1 MKSPELQDE
10 EQPKL
15 KITEVFM
22 RWDYEW
28 IEITNISDKDFS
40 WKLSL
45 SWVKKSVYETKKIN
59 IPAYT
64 SVIISDKWDTGIVN
78 KDNIVISDAGLVMSD
93 TNGLSIQLSYSSW
106 FIDDFAVSES
116 TVSWNKNKTPRPSFQ
131 KIYNDGEREI
141 QATTAEDSFNI
152 TWNFIANP
160 W

>member
-106 FIDDFAVSES
+106 FIDDFAVSEY
-116 TVSWNKNKTPRPSFQ
+116 TVSWN
-131 KIYNDGEREI
+131 
-141 QATTAEDSFNI
+141 
-152 TWNFIANP
+152 
-160 W
+160 